1 MNFLQAQH
9 PGNKSNLMADE
20 GTFSR
25 LLKLGWIG
33 QKKMNGF
40 RLQCHVEVGGQITAY
55 TRKGTKHTR
64 KMSEAINRSFLQ
76 LEPEKGTNVF
86 DAEWVQPLN
95 QVFLFDVL
103 VHEGQLLNKLTYKER
118 YEVLTEIFK
127 VTPHMR
133 MLPLISSVKAC
144 MSHMQSD
151 SKYVEGLVFKALS
164 RKGWPDTAIV
174 RCRK

>member
-1 MNFLQAQH
+1 MKYIQMQH
-9 PGNKSNLMADE
+9 PKNSNLMADE

-25 LLKLGWIG
+25 LLKMGWIG

-40 RLQCHVEVGGQITAY
+40 RLQCHVDANGIAAF

-64 KMSEAINRSFLQ
+64 KLSEPIIASFMQ
-76 LEPEKGTNVF
+76 LEPESGVSVF

-95 QVFLFDVL
+95 QVFLFDIL
-103 VHEGQLLNKLTYKER
+103 VHENQLLNRLSYKER
-118 YEVLTEIFK
+118 YEILEGIFK

-133 MLPLISSVKAC
+133 ILPILTSVSAC
-144 MSHMQSD
+144 LGHMRSD
-151 SKYVEGLVFKALS
+151 SPYVEGLVFKALD